1 MAIDL
6 PAPSGA
12 KLPLWHTI
20 GLAYSSY
27 FHNFP
32 DVLRA
37 SWLWL
42 LVVATMAGIANWLQW
57 TRIAGLMA
65 DATPGKPADILAQA
79 SRPVG
84 VSAFELAGNLV
95 LLLAL
100 VSIAVAWH
108 RRLILGEPPGLSG
121 GNVATKAVWRYLG
134 AGIAIVVM
142 CFLPVLAIAVPFFVF
157 LFPSAARATP
167 GSFTGAVMLLIPVIL
182 LFYFGGIAVML
193 RLSLVLPARAVEDL
207 GLTFRQAWNRT

>member
-57 TRIAGLMA
+57 TRIAGLSRDARRDQRRPRMRYSGSRDCGSSKA
-65 DATPGKPADILAQA
+65 DTP
-79 SRPVG
+79 
-84 VSAFELAGNLV
+84 
-95 LLLAL
+95 
-100 VSIAVAWH
+100 
-108 RRLILGEPPGLSG
+108 
-121 GNVATKAVWRYLG
+121 
-134 AGIAIVVM
+134 
-142 CFLPVLAIAVPFFVF
+142 
-157 LFPSAARATP
+157 
-167 GSFTGAVMLLIPVIL
+167 TG
-182 LFYFGGIAVML
+182 
-193 RLSLVLPARAVEDL
+193 R
-207 GLTFRQAWNRT
+207 